1 MQQSSQGGSSGQQQQ
16 PPRTQ
21 QLPPG
26 VPMDIDAQRGP
37 KNVVCF
43 NCQQTGHYRATCPEP
58 RRPYNGPP
66 RSQQRPQQ
74 RTRTLEEMRMLEE
87 DEYMKIMREEFQAR
101 GLNISR

>member
-37 KNVVCF
+37 KNIVCF
-43 NCQQTGHYRATCPEP
+43 NCQQTGHYRSSCPEL
-58 RRPYNGPP
+58 RRPYGGPP
-66 RSQQRPQQ
+66 HTQQQPQQ
-74 RTRTLEEMRMLEE
+74 RTRTLEEMCALNEE
-87 DEYMKIMREEFQAR
+87 EYMRIMREEFQAC
-101 GLNISR
+101 GLNIS